1 MVTWMFLKSLLT
13 CEDTL
18 VVSGSYFHTLNSMNI
33 EGWFGYDGYASDQNN
48 KEQTLISIWLD
59 LTILT

>member
-1 MVTWMFLKSLLT
+1 MVTWMFLKSLQT

-18 VVSGSYFHTLNSMNI
+18 VVSGSSFLTLNSMNI
-33 EGWFGYDGYASDQNN
+33 EGWFGYNGYASDYN